1 MVKVYFIHLHDQL
14 PLNEL
19 LPYFPTDF
27 IQKIQ
32 RFRYRKDALA
42 SLYGRLLLR
51 HGYQQLTGNT
61 LAFEAIQYGKV
72 GKPFL
77 TNSPV
82 QFNISHSH
90 QMVVCAIADT
100 FPIGID
106 IEYRKPIDIADFK
119 FQMTECEWTAIHTAN
134 DQLAAFYQYWT
145 KKEAVMKATG
155 KGFTLPLQSFEVLPT
170 ASTTLLGDTKW
181 HFQSVAIHSDYTCY
195 LTTHRSDLSPYSC
208 HQLVESDF
216 QALFLA

>member
-1 MVKVYFIHLHDQL
+1 MVNVYFIHLHDQL
-14 PLNEL
+14 PLDEL

-32 RFRYRKDALA
+32 KFRYRKDALA
-42 SLYGRLLLR
+42 SLYGRLLLQY
-51 HGYQQLTGNT
+51 GYQQLTGGT
-61 LAFEAIQYGKV
+61 LAFEAIQYGKA

-77 TNSPV
+77 ANSPI

-119 FQMTECEWTAIHTAN
+119 FQMTEREWTAIHTAT
-134 DQLAAFYQYWT
+134 DQLKAFYQYWT

-170 ASTTLLGDTKW
+170 APATLLGDIKW
-181 HFQSVAIHSDYTCY
+181 YFQRIDSHPDYSCH
-195 LTTHRSDLSPYSC
+195 LTTNPSPLTSYSC
-208 HQLVESDF
+208 HQLVESDI
-216 QALFLA
+216 QALFSS